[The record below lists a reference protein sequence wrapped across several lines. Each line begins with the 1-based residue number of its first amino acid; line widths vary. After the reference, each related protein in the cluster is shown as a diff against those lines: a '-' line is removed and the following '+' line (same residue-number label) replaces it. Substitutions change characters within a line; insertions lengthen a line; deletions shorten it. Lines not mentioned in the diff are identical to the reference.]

1 MNEDKFAKI
10 LTAIIVGIMVLVA
23 IFSGSGSNGGK
34 RKYSDLTDTEKAN
47 AKWAYEAKQAIDSYG
62 R

>member
-34 RKYSDLTDTEKAN
+34 RKLIQK
-47 AKWAYEAKQAIDSYG
+47 KQMPNG
-62 R
+62 HMRQNRR